1 VVLKLEP
8 TGVPPHLADLGYD
21 GLTWEQ
27 PWNLVR
33 GQITS
38 LERMPSVELSP
49 GGPPVEIPPG
59 PTIALDGVTVTDPLT
74 GRDMGWEEF
83 LGRRLFND
91 GLLVVHRGRLVH
103 ESYRDGVRADDRHIM
118 HSCSK
123 TLTTMMI
130 GWAVEEGRLATT
142 APMQE
147 LMTDLAALPAWD
159 GVTLQHVLDMAAG
172 LDTEEHYENADSM
185 YWRYADAVGYFTVP
199 AERQIGA
206 LEFVRREL
214 VRRREEPGTL
224 FNYASYLTNLLP
236 MVLEREYGVP
246 AVELYETYLY
256 AHVGA
261 ERPAL
266 VNVDAFGAPITEGQV
281 NLTLRDFARWAYP
294 MVNGGKGFGGEQVV
308 PSSWVDETYRHD
320 AGRAAAFAA
329 SESAQAHP
337 GGEYH
342 NQTWVLEPGDVVAM
356 LGIHGQFAYLDR
368 RRDLMIVGASSF
380 PDQAN
385 ALLTSTMQ
393 QVWERITDITS
404 GQP

>member
-1 VVLKLEP
+1 MVVRLAP
-8 TGVPPHLADLGYD
+8 TGVPAALADVGYD

-49 GGPPVEIPPG
+49 GGPSVAIPQG
-59 PTIALDGVTVTDPLT
+59 PSLDLESCSFTDPLT
-74 GRDMGWEEF
+74 GRAMRFEEY
-83 LGRRLFND
+83 LGRRLDND
-91 GLLVVHRGRLVH
+91 GLLVVHRGQLLH
-103 ESYRDGVRADDRHIM
+103 ESYRDGVQADDRHIV

-130 GWAVEEGRLATT
+130 GWAVEEGRLSTT
-142 APMQE
+142 QPMQE
-147 LMTDLAALPAWD
+147 LVGELAAIPAWT

-172 LDTEEHYENADSM
+172 LDTEEHYELASSM

-214 VRRREEPGTL
+214 VNKLEAPGSR

-236 MVLEREYGVP
+236 LVLEREYGVP

-261 ERPAL
+261 EHPAL
-266 VNVDAFGAPITEGQV
+266 INVDSTGAPITEGQV

-294 MVNGGKGFGGEQVV
+294 MVNAGVGLGGEQVV
-308 PSSWVDETYRHD
+308 PASWVEETFRHD

-329 SESAQAHP
+329 GESGQAFP

-342 NQTWVLEPGDVVAM
+342 NQAWVLEPEHVVAM

-368 RRDLMIVGASSF
+368 SRDLMIVGLSSF

-385 ALLTSTMQ
+385 ALLSATMKQ
-393 QVWERITDITS
+393 LWATITELTTR
-404 GQP
+404 

>member
-1 VVLKLEP
+1 MVHRLEP
-8 TGVPPHLADLGYD
+8 TGVPPYLADLGYD

-49 GGPPVEIPPG
+49 GGPAVEIPLG
-59 PTIALDGVTVTDPLT
+59 PELALDEVRFSDPLT
-74 GRDMGWEEF
+74 GRDMVAEEF
-83 LGRRLFND
+83 LGRRLHND

-103 ESYRDGVRADDRHIM
+103 ESYRDGVRDDDRHIM

-142 APMQE
+142 RPMQE
-147 LMTDLAALPAWD
+147 LITELAPIPAWD

-172 LDTEEHYENADSM
+172 LDTEEHYENAGSM

-214 VRRREEPGTL
+214 VTRLEEPGSR

-236 MVLEREYGVP
+236 MALEREYGVP
-246 AVELYETYLY
+246 AVELYEEYLY
-256 AHVGA
+256 SHIGA
-261 ERPAL
+261 EQPAL
-266 VNVDAFGAPITEGQV
+266 INVDAFGAPITEGQV

-294 MVNGGKGFGGEQVV
+294 MINGGTGFGGEQVV
-308 PSSWVDETYRHD
+308 PASWVDETYRHD
-320 AGRAAAFAA
+320 VGRAAAFAA
-329 SESAQAHP
+329 SESAHAHP

-368 RRDLMIVGASSF
+368 RRDLMIVGAASF

-385 ALLTSTMQ
+385 ALLTSTMKQ
-393 QVWERITDITS
+393 LWARISDETS
-404 GQP
+404 GTP